1 MNYTPD
7 SKAFADRLLLDYAR
21 TRALEGHAQ
30 ADDWLARQIAMI
42 HAGRTR
48 YARDNAE
55 AQSILTELVPLAD
68 HALLVC
74 AAGLLP
80 APDAFQAAILRARN
94 WLRAIGQ

>member
-21 TRALEGHAQ
+21 TRALEGHTQ
-30 ADDWLARQIAMI
+30 ADDWLSRQIATL

-48 YARDNAE
+48 YAQDNAE
-55 AQSILTELVPLAD
+55 AQRVLAELVPLAD
-68 HALLVC
+68 QALLVC
-74 AAGLLP
+74 AAGFLP

-94 WLRAIGQ
+94 WLRAR